1 MQWSEAE
8 RPLSAV
14 AAQFVQEAFLQHT
27 AHFRRLTL
35 QARDHFER
43 REALAGRRDAVARL
57 DLYRAA
63 VTVAAAGL
71 HRRLGPK
78 FLDRSTWRAI
88 KSEYADRVGGRG
100 DAEIARTFFN
110 SVTRRLFTTVGVDSE
125 VEFTEEPAAAGGNPG
140 VVETQVFVRQ
150 GSIAALV
157 GEILERYRF
166 GVAYE
171 DAARDAELVARRI
184 ESFAPRVGV
193 DAIELA
199 KPVFY
204 RNKGAYLVGRL
215 RSPTGDL
222 PLVLALLNTNGQVSV
237 DAVLLAEQEVSIV
250 FSFTHS
256 YFLVDT
262 ECPGV
267 LVLFLRE
274 LMPLKPV
281 DELYSS
287 IGYSKHG
294 KTVLFTA
301 LQQHLGRSEARF
313 DFAPGAR
320 GMVMLV
326 FAMPDFDV
334 VFKVIRDRFLPP
346 KTTTRRQVMEKYH
359 LVFHHD
365 RAGRLVGAQEFEHLQ
380 FESRRFAPDLLEE
393 LRTQARDTV
402 EVDGDRVVIHHLYTE
417 RRVTPLDLYLRR
429 APLAE
434 AVEAVL
440 DYGEALRDLA
450 ATNIFPGDLLL
461 KNFGVTRQ
469 RRIVFYDY
477 DELCLLTDCNIRH
490 LPSPPGKEEE
500 WAGEPWFYASDR
512 DVFPEEFGS
521 FLELRG
527 ALRDAFVAQHGELL
541 AVPFWDRMQSAH
553 RQGLI
558 LDLFPYVQERR
569 LRAAG
574 PAG

>member
-1 MQWSEAE
+1 MEWSEAS
-8 RPLSAV
+8 PLSAA

-43 REALAGRRDAVARL
+43 QEALAGRRDAVARL

-71 HRRLGPK
+71 HRRLGAK
-78 FLDRSTWRAI
+78 FLDRATWRAI
-88 KSEYADRVGGRG
+88 KNEYAERVGDRG

-110 SVTRRLFTTVGVDSE
+110 SVTRRLFTTVGVDPE
-125 VEFTEEPAAAGGNPG
+125 VEFTEDPAAAVGGLG
-140 VVETQVFVRQ
+140 ETQVFVRR

-157 GEILERYRF
+157 GEILEHYRF

-171 DAARDAELVARRI
+171 DAARDAQLVARRI

-215 RSPTGDL
+215 RSRTGDL
-222 PLVLALLNTNGQVSV
+222 PLVLALLNTHGQVTV
-237 DAVLLAEQEVSIV
+237 DAVLLAEHEVSIV

-262 ECPGV
+262 ECPGA
-267 LVLFLRE
+267 LVRFLRE

-346 KTTTRRQVMEKYH
+346 KTTTRRQVVEKYH

-380 FESRRFAPDLLEE
+380 FESRRFAPDLLQE
-393 LRTQARDTV
+393 LRTQARETV

-429 APLAE
+429 AQPAD

-490 LPSPPGKEEE
+490 LPPPSSEEEE
-500 WAGEPWFYASDR
+500 WAGEPWFYAGDR
-512 DVFPEEFGS
+512 DVFPEEFGR

-527 ALRDAFVAQHGELL
+527 ALRDAFVAQHGDLL

-553 RQGLI
+553 QKGLI
-558 LDLFPYVQERR
+558 LDLFPYLQERR
-569 LRAAG
+569 LRRAG
-574 PAG
+574 PET

>member
-8 RPLSAV
+8 RSL
-14 AAQFVQEAFLQHT
+14 AAAAAAFIQEAFLQHT

-35 QARDHFER
+35 QARARFEQR
-43 REALAGRRDAVARL
+43 DAAGARRDAVTRL
-57 DLYRAA
+57 DLYRAE

-71 HRRLGPK
+71 HRLLGPK
-78 FLDRSTWRAI
+78 FRDRSTWSAI
-88 KSEYADRVGGRG
+88 KNEYAQRVGARG

-110 SVTRRLFTTVGVDSE
+110 SVTRRLFTTVGVDPE
-125 VEFTEEPAAAGGNPG
+125 VEFTEPPVAASGAAT
-140 VVETQVFVRQ
+140 ETQIFVRQ

-157 GEILERYRF
+157 GEILQHYRF

-184 ESFAPRVGV
+184 ESFAPRLGV

-199 KPVFY
+199 KPIFY

-215 RSPTGDL
+215 RSHTGDL
-222 PLVLALLNTNGQVSV
+222 PLVLALLNTHGQVTV

-262 ECPGV
+262 ECPGA
-267 LVLFLRE
+267 LVRFLRE

-287 IGYSKHG
+287 VGYSKHG
-294 KTVLFTA
+294 KTVLFTT
-301 LQQHLGRSEARF
+301 LQQHLGRSEGRF

-346 KTTTRRQVMEKYH
+346 KTTTRRQVLEKYH

-393 LRTQARDTV
+393 LRTQAQDAV

-417 RRVTPLDLYLRR
+417 RRVTPLDLYLRQ
-429 APLAE
+429 APPPAD

-490 LPSPPGKEEE
+490 LPPPPSEAEE

-512 DVFPEEFGS
+512 DVFPEEFGH

-527 ALRDAFVAQHGELL
+527 PLRDAFLAEHGDLL
-541 AVPFWDRMQSAH
+541 AVPFWDRMQVAH

-558 LDLFPYVQERR
+558 LDLFPYAQERR
-569 LRAAG
+569 LRLSG
-574 PAG
+574 SEG